1 MNLYSEPLFRP
12 VLWMFDWLMIDWL
25 IWHKHI
31 VPSKNN
37 PFGKHC
43 HSHKL
48 NLSSLLFSGPIATPT
63 EGGCCGHLQ
72 IWLPFTSQKGAGV
85 AILWKSGY
93 SAETKKW
100 PSGGRWYAPKCVTP
114 GVSAWS
120 HRYSI
125 NISINIKNVQQ
136 YILSSSLSSCI
147 MYHVSCIMYHVSS
160 YFIFVTFFTQPQ
172 FEAWKFYTWKR
183 VNARQ
188 KLSHDKTA

>member
-72 IWLPFTSQKGAGV
+72 IWLPFASQKGAGV

-100 PSGGRWYAPKCVTP
+100 PSGGRWYAPKFVTP
-114 GVSAWS
+114 GVSAWGQDKTRQDIFRIELVMFS
-120 HRYSI
+120 EIHSYTYTCSPPLHNAYI
-125 NISINIKNVQQ
+125 EQLDSSVYKIEPYMILS
-136 YILSSSLSSCI
+136 YIL
-147 MYHVSCIMYHVSS
+147 
-160 YFIFVTFFTQPQ
+160 
-172 FEAWKFYTWKR
+172 
-183 VNARQ
+183 
-188 KLSHDKTA
+188 